1 MTWEAVAHDRDRG
14 YREDGDHDRAIDGD
28 HDRETVTR
36 SDAAWIAGETATV
49 VDRED
54 GDHATRSDAAWIAG
68 EMGTA
73 GDREDREIATDG
85 HVRDDFRETT
95 LPGLGAWPRPRDWLA
110 SERVAGGDF
119 CTCRWEWLA
128 FGIGAG
134 KGLAAL
140 VSGRGE
146 LGDVWPLGEWGS
158 SDTSIGDDVSVWR
171 RCLEVDVSADNAGVD
186 VR

>member
-95 LPGLGAWPRPRDWLA
+95 LPGLGARFPAGPPL
-110 SERVAGGDF
+110 STRV
-119 CTCRWEWLA
+119 
-128 FGIGAG
+128 
-134 KGLAAL
+134 
-140 VSGRGE
+140 
-146 LGDVWPLGEWGS
+146 
-158 SDTSIGDDVSVWR
+158 
-171 RCLEVDVSADNAGVD
+171 
-186 VR
+186 